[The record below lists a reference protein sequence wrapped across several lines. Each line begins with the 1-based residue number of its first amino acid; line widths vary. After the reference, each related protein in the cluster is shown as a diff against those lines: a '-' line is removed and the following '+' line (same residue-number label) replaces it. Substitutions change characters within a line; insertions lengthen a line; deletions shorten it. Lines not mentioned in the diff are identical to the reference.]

1 MIYLN
6 RETLRDKLYAC
17 WLGKN
22 IGGTMGTPYEGAQ
35 QLNHITGYNSPKGEP
50 LPNDDLDLQLVW
62 LDAVERFGI
71 QAINERLLGE
81 WWLRFVTPHWN
92 EYGIGKV
99 NMRSGL
105 LPPLSG
111 EYRNPWKHS
120 NGAWIRTEIWAGLM
134 PAAPNTAVRYA
145 YYDASVDHGMGE
157 GTLAAIFV
165 EAMESAA
172 YVIDDLNTLIEI
184 GLSKI
189 PEDCYVARSV
199 RKAMECYASGMPWE
213 EAREQVR
220 LVSEELG
227 WFMAPANVGYVI
239 IGLLYGEGDFKKSM
253 CVAIGCGDDTD
264 CTGATLGSLLGIMHG
279 TAIIPKDWQEYIGD
293 NIVTISINMGDN
305 WALRPLKTCTQL
317 TDRVMAAAQEAARR
331 GGVIIHD
338 GPNAWEEEDLAKFR
352 GREFVDSML
361 KVSPY
366 SYRGTYEGSSWLL
379 ELDREPDIAPGQSI
393 KAKITMFNVV
403 NIQQSYDVRWILPEG
418 WQVEGAKHF
427 TTHMNPSPRF
437 NRDSTPDTY
446 REAYAE
452 FVITAPENV
461 APLNRLV
468 AEVVQNGHPNVAYIP
483 VVLMG

>member
-1 MIYLN
+1 
-6 RETLRDKLYAC
+6 C

-71 QAINERLLGE
+71 EAINERLLGE

-99 NMRSGL
+99 NMRAGL

-253 CVAIGCGDDTD
+253 CIAIGCGDDTD

-305 WALRPLKTCTQL
+305 WKLRPLKTCTQL

-338 GPNAWEEEDLAKFR
+338 GPNAWDEEDLAAFR
-352 GREFVDSML
+352 GRDFVDSML

-366 SYRGTYEGSSWLL
+366 SYRGTYEASSWLL

-393 KAKITMFNVV
+393 NVKITMFNVV
-403 NIQQSYDVRWILPEG
+403 SIQQSYRVRWILPEG

-427 TTHMNPSPRF
+427 TTYTNPTLRY

-452 FVITAPENV
+452 FTITAPENV
-461 APLNRLV
+461 EPLNRLV

-483 VVLMG
+483 VVLLG

>member
-17 WLGKN
+17 WIGKN

-35 QLNHITGYNSPKGEP
+35 QINHITGYNSPKGEP

-62 LDAVERFGI
+62 LATAEKYGME
-71 QAINERLLGE
+71 AINERLLGDQ
-81 WWLRFVTPHWN
+81 WLHYITPHWN

-111 EYRNPWKHS
+111 EYNNPWKHS
-120 NGAWIRTEIWAGLM
+120 NGAWIRTEIWAGLL

-145 YYDASVDHGMGE
+145 YYDACVDHGMAE

-165 EAMESAA
+165 EALESAA
-172 YVIDDLNTLIEI
+172 YVISDLRTLIDI

-199 RKAMECYASGMPWE
+199 RKAMECYESGMSWE

-239 IGLLYGEGDFKKSM
+239 VGMLYGEGDFKKTM

-264 CTGATLGSLLGIMHG
+264 CTGATVGSLLGIMHG

-293 NIVTISINMGDN
+293 NIITISINMGDN
-305 WALRPLKTCTQL
+305 YALRSLKTCTQL
-317 TDRVMAAAQEAARR
+317 TDRVLAVAQEAARR
-331 GGVIIHD
+331 SGVIIHD
-338 GPNAWEEEDLAKFR
+338 GPDSWEEEDLAAFR
-352 GREFVDSML
+352 GRDFVENML

-366 SYRGTYEGSSWLL
+366 CYRGNYEAGNWLV
-379 ELDREPDIAPGQSI
+379 EFDRQPDIAPGQSI
-393 KAKITMFNVV
+393 TVKITLQNPTTL
-403 NIQQSYDVRWILPEG
+403 QQSYDVRWLIPEG
-418 WQVEGAKHF
+418 WTVAGARHL
-427 TTHMNPSPRF
+427 TTYTNPSRHF
-437 NRDSTPDTY
+437 NQNTTPNTHWDAMGEY
-446 REAYAE
+446 
-452 FVITAPENV
+452 VITAPENV

-468 AEVVQNGHPNVAYIP
+468 A
-483 VVLMG
+483 